1 MDKVLKERLVYEDTD
16 RIQFALSTPIY
27 QGGVQFW
34 DPQCDMP
41 LDEGVEMAIQQ
52 MTPAVYLRWVCRE
65 YKIDFNPMPET
76 EHACLR
82 AARKAVR
89 NIPEF
94 TGERFI
100 Q

>member
-1 MDKVLKERLVYEDTD
+1 MAERLVYEDRE
-16 RIQFALSTPIY
+16 RIQFALTTPLY

-41 LDEGVEMAIQQ
+41 LDPLVEEAIRQ
-52 MTPAVYLRWVCRE
+52 MTPPVYLRWVCQN
-65 YKIDFNPMPET
+65 YKIDINPIPET

-82 AARKAVR
+82 SARKAVR